1 MIGRRRRTAT
11 ATLLLAAC
19 VAVGAVAAERSLW
32 YETTDF
38 YCLWSGARLVAAGQ
52 DPYNEAIWAGATG
65 GLHPDPR
72 GVLAPSSCPGRYGYP
87 LWTAFTLVPFG
98 ILPLPAAAVAWMAL
112 SLVATLVGAAASW
125 RASGGGRP
133 MAALFAAIV
142 LSAQPLWLLV
152 ISGQLTGIALGL
164 AGVAALA
171 LARGR
176 DARAG
181 IAFGLL
187 ALKPQLIALSG
198 PALFGWGLIVRR
210 RAALSAAGAVAAL
223 LIATLVVL
231 PQWPLEWLAEITG
244 RRTRVTTLLPTAW
257 GLSAD
262 LFGTALIAPVLIA
275 AVSAIAWYLARRH
288 AAPVGVAC
296 IAVAISVF
304 GTPYAWSYDH
314 LILVLPWAYSLAI
327 AARSVG
333 AARLGLLLG
342 TVTVASLLPWT
353 LYAIAFTRGGETLNA
368 LVPALTAILV
378 AAAIGSQPDRSATAA
393 SGRPPAPDATT
404 RTPPGRATGRPDPAR
419 RRRASG

>member
-19 VAVGAVAAERSLW
+19 VALGAVAAERSLW

-38 YCLWSGARLVAAGQ
+38 YCLWSGARLVVARQ
-52 DPYNEAIWAGATG
+52 DPYDEAVWAAATG

-72 GVLAPSSCPGRYGYP
+72 GGLAPSSCPGRYGYP
-87 LWTAFTLVPFG
+87 LWTAFVLIPFG
-98 ILPLPAAAVAWMAL
+98 IVPLPAAAVAWMVL
-112 SLVATLVGAAASW
+112 SLVATLVGAVASW

-164 AGVAALA
+164 AGLAALG

-187 ALKPQLIALSG
+187 ALKPQLVALAG
-198 PALFGWGLIVRR
+198 PALFAWGLIARR
-210 RAALSAAGAVAAL
+210 RAPLAAAAIVAAL
-223 LIATLVVL
+223 LVATLAVS
-231 PQWPLEWLAEITG
+231 PQWPFEWVAEITG

-262 LFGTALIAPVLIA
+262 LFGTVLVGPVLIA
-275 AVSAIAWYLARRH
+275 AVTAIAWYLARRR
-288 AAPVGVAC
+288 ATAVGVAC
-296 IAVAISVF
+296 IALAISVF

-314 LILVLPWAYSLAI
+314 LVLVLPWAYSLAV

-333 AARLGLLLG
+333 AARVGLLLG
-342 TVTVASLLPWT
+342 TVAVASVLPWI

-378 AAAIGSQPDRSATAA
+378 AAAIGA
-393 SGRPPAPDATT
+393 SGRPPALDAMT
-404 RTPPGRATGRPDPAR
+404 RTSPDRATGRPARAR
-419 RRRASG
+419 R